1 VFSDTAIQN
10 VAIVLDKLI
19 DARSSGSDLTV
30 PDLLA
35 QNIANLFFLQAEFIA
50 PGSEKVVG
58 TFHSLCPFCIML
70 NSH

>member
-1 VFSDTAIQN
+1 MFSDTAVQN

-35 QNIANLFFLQAEFIA
+35 QNIASLFFSQAESIA
-50 PGSEKVVG
+50 LGSEKIVG
-58 TFHSLCPFCIML
+58 TLFYFLLISFA
-70 NSH
+70 